1 MHTNPT
7 AIILETRRRVT
18 VDALHVTSTY
28 LGLMEGTP
36 KEEEHAEVIVRANE
50 SIQKLWGK
58 RRVHLI
64 RPQGWDGHA
73 PLPPWTCMAWLTSDT
88 PMDAR
93 FMGSELVVIWFEV
106 AVFDTPIN
114 AILQDRLESI
124 AWEKVAEDFD
134 W

>member
-1 MHTNPT
+1 MLVKAHE
-7 AIILETRRRVT
+7 L
-18 VDALHVTSTY
+18 
-28 LGLMEGTP
+28 
-36 KEEEHAEVIVRANE
+36 AE
-50 SIQKLWGK
+50 QLWGK
-58 RRVHLI
+58 RRVHLV